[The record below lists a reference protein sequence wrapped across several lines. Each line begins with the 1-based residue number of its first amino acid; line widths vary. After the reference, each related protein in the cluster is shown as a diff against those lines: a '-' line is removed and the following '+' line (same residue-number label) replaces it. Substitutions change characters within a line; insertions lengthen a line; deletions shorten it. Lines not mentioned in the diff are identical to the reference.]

1 VSDLPERQRRD
12 AGLSRRLTNEEFEMV
27 IRRAAELQA
36 RSPEETGAEGVSE
49 ADVVRIGQELGL
61 SAAHV
66 GRALAEVRAG
76 ASYERGVAARLM
88 GVARLA
94 VSRAVPG
101 DAAALARALETY
113 LTGQEYMI
121 VQRRLPDRV
130 VLVRASGAA
139 AAIARTATELFRRVP
154 LLGMENLEFSVR
166 QLEPGTAYVGLAT
179 DLSGNRTGH
188 LVGAGVMGGVFG
200 AVGAGSLSLAIGP
213 AAVLVAVPLVAAS
226 LGGMRLAY
234 RSEARKTL
242 VKLESLLDRIEHGE
256 LAGGPGRR

>member
-1 VSDLPERQRRD
+1 VSDLRDGSRRD
-12 AGLSRRLTNEEFEMV
+12 ASLPRRLTNEEFEMV

-36 RSPEETGAEGVSE
+36 RSPEEAGSDGVSE
-49 ADVVRIGQELGL
+49 ADVVRIGRELGL

-76 ASYERGVAARLM
+76 ASYEQGIAARLM
-88 GVARLA
+88 GDARLA
-94 VSRAVPG
+94 VSRAVAG
-101 DAAALARALETY
+101 DASALARALETY
-113 LTGQEYMI
+113 LTGQEYMV

-154 LLGMENLEFSVR
+154 LLGVENLEFSVR
-166 QLEPGTAYVGLAT
+166 QLEPGTSYVGLAT
-179 DLSGNRTGH
+179 DLSGNRNGH
-188 LVGAGVMGGVFG
+188 LVGAGVMSGIFG

-226 LGGMRLAY
+226 FGGMRLAY

-256 LAGGPGRR
+256 MSRSR